1 MVESINHLSLP
12 LKPVSIC
19 NWSKNTLGI
28 GKIGMIEIENQ
39 FFIAGMNGISC
50 VYGNNNPFD
59 DSPYVVSARYKNFCW
74 QRLCY
79 VLHATKQWIPTLMCV
94 VLRKQHFLHG
104 STRFQLKTGTDQ
116 MLRMVPDVTDDSTMD
131 TELIKTVRW
140 RNFEQMKMFQATS
153 GPNYLQHDCGCLSR
167 FILCCI
173 QILPID
179 HIASFSRHFKH
190 TEYPIT
196 ANNSIDR

>member
-1 MVESINHLSLP
+1 MAFPVFMETTIP
-12 LKPVSIC
+12 LMTRLMLCLLVIKTFADNASAMYYTPQ
-19 NWSKNTLGI
+19 NMNPNT
-28 GKIGMIEIENQ
+28 
-39 FFIAGMNGISC
+39 
-50 VYGNNNPFD
+50 D
-59 DSPYVVSARYKNFCW
+59 
-74 QRLCY
+74 
-79 VLHATKQWIPTLMCV
+79 V

-140 RNFEQMKMFQATS
+140 RNFEQITMFQATS
-153 GPNYLQHDCGCLSR
+153 GPKYLQHDCGCLSR